1 MDESIEKAIEEQKHY
16 DPYFIDIFR
25 AWITCCEMLK
35 DRGYTIPSEFESID
49 NNDFYKLYQNTDAE
63 PGFNSYDI
71 LGTKNVSNA
80 AGDLKGTKK
89 ILVKFTLDND
99 SISRNDI
106 IAIRKKVSE
115 TYDEGTSIIYILK
128 NKPNTFVYKAVTT
141 EVNTVNMIDE
151 LFLYTEVIFNR
162 TKHRLVPKHVLLTEA
177 EKKDLLLT
185 YDCKDTQIPRMVT
198 SDFVCRYFGA
208 KPGDMFKIDRPSPSS
223 GIYITYRVVK

>member
-1 MDESIEKAIEEQKHY
+1 MEKSIEQAIEEKHY
-16 DPYFIDIFR
+16 DPYFIDIYR

-35 DRGYTIPSEFESID
+35 DRGYTLPAEFASVD

-71 LGTKNVSNA
+71 LGTKEVSNS
-80 AGDLKGTKK
+80 AGEVKGTKK

-115 TYDEGTSIIYILK
+115 AYDEGTSIIYILK
-128 NKPNTFVYKAVTT
+128 NKPNTFVYK
-141 EVNTVNMIDE
+141 EVNSGNMTDE
-151 LFLYTEVIFNR
+151 IFLYTEVIFNR

-177 EKKDLLLT
+177 EKKDLLIT

-198 SDFVCRYFGA
+198 SDFICRYFGA
-208 KPGDMFKIDRPSPSS
+208 KPGDIFMIYRPSPSS

>member
-1 MDESIEKAIEEQKHY
+1 
-16 DPYFIDIFR
+16 
-25 AWITCCEMLK
+25 MLK

>member
-1 MDESIEKAIEEQKHY
+1 MEKSIGQAIEEKHY
-16 DPYFIDIFR
+16 DPYFIDIYR

-35 DRGYTIPSEFESID
+35 DRGYTLPVEFASVD

-71 LGTKNVSNA
+71 LGTKDISTS
-80 AGDLKGTKK
+80 AGEVKGTKK

-115 TYDEGTSIIYILK
+115 TYDEATSIMYILK

-141 EVNTVNMIDE
+141 EVNTINMIDE

-177 EKKDLLLT
+177 EKRDLLLT